1 MNINPTIV
9 LIPKRQSGKAYLV
22 RNLLEFT
29 ETIWLPNYFICDV
42 EMKTLGRIYNTFKVI
57 NPYDDEFN
65 TSITIP
71 NFYDDNFNF

>member
-1 MNINPTIV
+1 MGDEMMRMVICENF
-9 LIPKRQSGKAYLV
+9 PK
-22 RNLLEFT
+22 
-29 ETIWLPNYFICDV
+29 YFICDI

-65 TSITIP
+65 TSITVP